1 MENEKEMQQDN
12 VADRKKE
19 SKKDAP
25 KKGKA
30 SQIEINPKLEEA
42 KGGTVVLG
50 WGRMNPITTGHEKL
64 VNKIVDVARKENATP
79 IVYLTHSQ
87 NAKKDPLSYNDKIM
101 LAQRAFGKI
110 VQKSN
115 SNTIIKVMQ
124 ELQGKYKDVVLVVGE
139 DRIKEFDTLL
149 NKYNGKDYTF
159 DSIKVISAGSRVDPD
174 SEKAKEMTASS
185 MSASVMRKLAS
196 EGDFETFKKGLP
208 KKLQSNAQDV
218 YDMVR
223 SGMKIAEMMEEE
235 ESDLQEVL
243 SIAQRRKRAVQMRR
257 YKNKIAMA
265 RKRFAKKPA
274 DKKRL
279 MMRSRK
285 AAIKKIR
292 AMVAGKKGQNYDEL
306 SPSEKAMIDQRVQ
319 KKKAAIDRIA
329 KRLMPAMK
337 RADMARLAQ
346 KNEDLDLDF
355 DTMLDEKRHHQT
367 RNKDGSMKFDGRF
380 RAFRQARVKQ
390 DNVPV
395 QDDEVRMGE
404 TEVVDESLLAIVDEI
419 HTSIYNENLKIKN
432 KIIEKANKH
441 DTLADDLFEIY
452 YEAVN
457 EEFDY
462 NMTPQQYAFNAINTY
477 LANLGEGVNDPGIF
491 KAVFLAGGPGSGKS
505 FIVGKTA
512 LTTMGLKLINSDDA
526 FEHQLKKVGLSTTPE
541 DIYSDLGQ
549 SVRGKAKALTAK
561 RQSIALMGR
570 LGLVVDG
577 TGKDFDKIK
586 KQADELKKI
595 GYEVAMVFVNT
606 DLDTAQAR
614 NKARTRTLP
623 EDEVKAMWDAV
634 QKNMGKFQNYFG
646 SNFVIVDN
654 SDGANYEGAVNNAYR
669 KMSAWI
675 KKDPIKPAAKK
686 WIKSQKAERG
696 MKEEVN
702 LDESF
707 EAIIENEGEQETAK
721 MRAIKSMMNR
731 EKANRQ
737 RDLAQKARDKGDN
750 EKADKHMDAARK
762 MQREEVELDE
772 EPLSEEE
779 KMSKAQMKKR
789 EEIVKSMKKDK
800 KDFKD
805 RYGDK
810 ADDVMYATATKM
822 AMKSEEAQLDE
833 AKKDPNK
840 LDPKDV
846 EAHLVKK
853 GVNPKDAKK
862 AVMKGFGYANKKYG
876 GPTYAAAVK
885 KVAEVVWSL
894 HEEVEQLD
902 ENMSRVAKELEAYAR
917 KNGGIDKMDFMK
929 AAMMMKKGQKSQLKK
944 FVDDLDTEPRE
955 KILSLIDKDEKR
967 RSEYNKFQKSKRN
980 IKEAVATGKQKS
992 ALKALMR
999 QALGGKAP
1007 GKGYTSSIAT
1017 NGDFVVYDGGMRIQ
1031 GRIKKGDFKDPMK
1044 G

>member
-1 MENEKEMQQDN
+1 MENEKEMQPKR
-12 VADRKKE
+12 VADGKMQPKRVADEKPKKD
-19 SKKDAP
+19 KDAP
-25 KKGKA
+25 KTGGA

-42 KGGTVVLG
+42 AGGKVVLG
-50 WGRMNPITTGHEKL
+50 WGRMNPITIGHEKL
-64 VNKIVDVARKENATP
+64 VNKIVEVARKENATP

-110 VQKSN
+110 VQKST

-124 ELQGKYKDVVLVVGE
+124 ELQKKYKDVVLVAGS
-139 DRIKEFDTLL
+139 DRIAEFETLL

-159 DSIKVISAGSRVDPD
+159 DSIKVVSAGERDADADDVSG
-174 SEKAKEMTASS
+174 
-185 MSASVMRKLAS
+185 MSASKMREAATTADGVDATWVDSKGKKQPS
-196 EGDFETFKKGLP
+196 FRKGLP
-208 KKLQSNAQDV
+208 KKLQRDADAIW
-218 YDMVR
+218 DMVR

-235 ESDLQEVL
+235 EANLQEVL
-243 SIAQRRKRAVQMRR
+243 SIAQRRKRAITMRR
-257 YKNKIAMA
+257 FKNKIKLA

-279 MMRSRK
+279 MVRSRK
-285 AAIKKIR
+285 AAIQKIR
-292 AMVAGKKGQNYDEL
+292 AMVAGKKGANYNEL
-306 SPSEKAMIDQRVQ
+306 SPSEKSMIDQRVQ
-319 KKKAAIDRIA
+319 KRKGAIDRIA

-337 RADMARLAQ
+337 RADMARLSQ
-346 KNEDLDLDF
+346 KKEDLDLDF
-355 DTMLDEKRHHQT
+355 DMMLNEKRHHQT

-380 RAFRQARVKQ
+380 RAFRQMKVKD

-395 QDDEVRMGE
+395 QDDDVRMGD
-404 TEVVDESLLAIVDEI
+404 TEVVDEGLLSIVDEI

-432 KIIEKANKH
+432 KIMEKADEHN
-441 DTLADDLFEIY
+441 TLADDLFEIY
-452 YEAVN
+452 YEAVDQ
-457 EEFDY
+457 EFDY
-462 NMTPQQYAFNAINTY
+462 DMTPQQYGFHAVNRY

-623 EDEVKAMWDAV
+623 EDEVKVMWDAV

-654 SDGANYEGAVNNAYR
+654 SNGSNYEGAVNSAYK
-669 KMSAWI
+669 KMAAWI

-696 MKEEVN
+696 MKEELQ

-707 EAIIENEGEQETAK
+707 EAIIENEGEKDTAK

-731 EKANRQ
+731 EKSNRQ
-737 RDLAQKARDKGDN
+737 RELAQKARDKGDN
-750 EKADKHMDAARK
+750 EKADKHMDMARK
-762 MQREEVELDE
+762 MQREEVE
-772 EPLSEEE
+772 
-779 KMSKAQMKKR
+779 Q
-789 EEIVKSMKKDK
+789 I
-800 KDFKD
+800 
-805 RYGDK
+805 
-810 ADDVMYATATKM
+810 
-822 AMKSEEAQLDE
+822 
-833 AKKDPNK
+833 
-840 LDPKDV
+840 
-846 EAHLVKK
+846 
-853 GVNPKDAKK
+853 
-862 AVMKGFGYANKKYG
+862 
-876 GPTYAAAVK
+876 
-885 KVAEVVWSL
+885 
-894 HEEVEQLD
+894 D
-902 ENMSRVAKELEAYAR
+902 ENMSMVAKELETYAR

-955 KILSLIDKDEKR
+955 KILSLMDKDTDR
-967 RSEYNKFQKSKRN
+967 RNEYNKFQKSKRS
-980 IKEAVATGKQKS
+980 IKEAVASGKQKA

-999 QALGGKAP
+999 QALDGKAP
-1007 GKGYTSSIAT
+1007 KAGYTSSIAT